1 MTPDLTDIK
10 ALTFD
15 VFGTCVDFR
24 ASIIK
29 DCRAWGKAK
38 HLFYFYFNSESIF
51 CHNKV
56 GRTL

>member
-1 MTPDLTDIK
+1 MSIK
-10 ALTFD
+10 ALSFD

-38 HLFYFYFNSESIF
+38 GLRMIWLILRPSWVASRN
-51 CHNKV
+51 NA
-56 GRTL
+56 